1 MGATQNRMA
10 AFTAGLAER
19 GHEVVVICEQ
29 PNHPAG
35 VFAPDRGRRPI
46 VTERSGAVTIH
57 RLWVAT
63 SPTKNTARRLAFYG
77 TFAVGAFARL
87 LSVPRLD
94 VVLATSPPLPGAW
107 AAALAARALRV
118 PFVLDVRDIWPAAAA
133 ALGELSNPRILTGFE
148 AGERWIYRSSATV
161 TATTKPFCRHIDAV
175 AGREVAVHLPNGA
188 LDALLALPDR
198 PAPPGDFVVG
208 YAGNLGIAQGLG
220 IALDAGQHLSE
231 AGVAGIRFSIVG
243 SGPLASRLE
252 AERARRGIENVA
264 FGPPVPLDRIGEFL
278 QSTHALLIPL
288 RNHPLLEDFIPSKL
302 YDAMAVG
309 RPVLVAAGRE
319 AAALV
324 EETGCGVVVPP
335 EDGYALAAA
344 AQGLAA
350 DPGRARALGA
360 AGRRAAPEFARSR
373 QFERLAQVLCAAAE
387 RRPRAA

>member
-1 MGATQNRMA
+1 M
-10 AFTAGLAER
+10 
-19 GHEVVVICEQ
+19 
-29 PNHPAG
+29 
-35 VFAPDRGRRPI
+35 
-46 VTERSGAVTIH
+46 
-57 RLWVAT
+57 
-63 SPTKNTARRLAFYG
+63 
-77 TFAVGAFARL
+77 
-87 LSVPRLD
+87 
-94 VVLATSPPLPGAW
+94 
-107 AAALAARALRV
+107 
-118 PFVLDVRDIWPAAAA
+118 
-133 ALGELSNPRILTGFE
+133 
-148 AGERWIYRSSATV
+148 
-161 TATTKPFCRHIDAV
+161 
-175 AGREVAVHLPNGA
+175 
-188 LDALLALPDR
+188 
-198 PAPPGDFVVG
+198 
-208 YAGNLGIAQGLG
+208 
-220 IALDAGQHLSE
+220 
-231 AGVAGIRFSIVG
+231 
-243 SGPLASRLE
+243 
-252 AERARRGIENVA
+252 A